1 MKSLKKVFA
10 AFLAIAVMMMG
21 LSTTAFADE
30 SVTKEALKAANVTV
44 KSVTYN
50 GKNQTASITVKN
62 AAGTTL
68 KKGTD
73 YTVSGATKKDAGT
86 YTVTVKGI
94 GRYKGTVSK
103 KFTIKKADIADAKVT
118 IPSKSYTGKSLTAK
132 VTVKF
137 NGVTL
142 TEGTDYKAT
151 GKTHTYAAAHP
162 VTITGKGNFTGSTS
176 ADFTI
181 KGVSSN
187 LKATAAKTTVTRSTK
202 KDQTIKITASK
213 RAANK
218 NTIKYK
224 VVTANASK
232 SVTVS
237 SKGVI
242 TVKKNA
248 KKGTY
253 KIEVSVACYQGYL
266 PGSTTITIKVK

>member
-21 LSTTAFADE
+21 LSTTAFAD
-30 SVTKEALKAANVTV
+30 SVHKEELKAANVTV

-50 GKNQTASITVKN
+50 GKTQTASITVKN
-62 AAGTTL
+62 AKGTTL
-68 KKGTD
+68 KEETD
-73 YTVSGATKKDAGT
+73 YTVSGSTTKKNAGT
-86 YTVTVKGI
+86 YTVKVKGI
-94 GRYKGTVSK
+94 GHYSGTVSA
-103 KFTIKKADIADAKVT
+103 KFTIKKADIANAKVT

-242 TVKKNA
+242 NVKKNA